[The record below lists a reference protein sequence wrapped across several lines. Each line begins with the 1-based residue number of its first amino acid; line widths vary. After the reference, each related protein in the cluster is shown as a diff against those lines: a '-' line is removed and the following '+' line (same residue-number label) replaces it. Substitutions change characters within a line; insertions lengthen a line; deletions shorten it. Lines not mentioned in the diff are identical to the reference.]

1 MTGSDL
7 IVAAPW
13 IAFAVAVAIVCFLLL
28 RSDRASRSGPRPPS
42 PPSSD
47 PAGPGR
53 ARRRMR
59 ADRGKD
65 SCHDQQDARCP
76 EKNTRARLR

>member
-13 IAFAVAVAIVCFLLL
+13 IAFAVALAIVCILLL
-28 RSDRASRSGPRPPS
+28 RSDRASRRGPGRPF

-47 PAGPGR
+47 LADPMP
-53 ARRRMR
+53 RRRR
-59 ADRGKD
+59 RRTDHKD
-65 SCHDQQDARCP
+65 NRPDPQEARCP
-76 EKNTRARLR
+76 EEDPEARLR